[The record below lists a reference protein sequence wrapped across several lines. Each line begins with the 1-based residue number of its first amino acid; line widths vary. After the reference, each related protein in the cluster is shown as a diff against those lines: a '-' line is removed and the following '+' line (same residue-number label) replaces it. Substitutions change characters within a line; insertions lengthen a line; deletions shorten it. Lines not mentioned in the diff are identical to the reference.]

1 MESWESDKVYLKIED
16 NVLPVEPG
24 KGYSISL
31 SDYDRTSQ
39 TEAGTTVREVTR
51 IDIPSISVSFDC
63 DKEMLKEMRSYKS
76 KSSVTVKYFDPFETD
91 ELKEDLMYITNY
103 KEQMLA
109 DTKDGGFWKISF
121 DLEDLGNV

>member
-16 NVLPVEPG
+16 NILPVEPG

-76 KSSVTVKYFDPFETD
+76 KSSVIVKYFDPFETD